1 MTFEDLKKNYSEEAL
16 SSWPGDPELRRT
28 LFAPMLENL
37 YENKIVYYERL
48 MCVARIEEMV
58 ITPEDFKAKAT
69 VHELVERQANSRMN
83 LSRLNDGWYFGAK
96 WEYLTYSNN
105 SFGMPYT
112 SVAFITDP
120 DFVKMIET
128 LLREN
133 NHREAERLIFE
144 SA

>member
-1 MTFEDLKKNYSEEAL
+1 
-16 SSWPGDPELRRT
+16 
-28 LFAPMLENL
+28 MLENL
-37 YENKIVYYERL
+37 YENKIVYYERF
-48 MCVARIEEMV
+48 MCIARIEEMV
-58 ITPEDFKAKAT
+58 ITPESFKAKAT

-83 LSRLNDGWYFGAK
+83 LSRLDRGWNFGAK

-112 SVAFITDP
+112 SVVFITDP
-120 DFVKMIET
+120 DFVKLIET
-128 LLREN
+128 LVREK